1 MDLVRDTGKH
11 VLPDELGV
19 DVVREP
25 AGDKTA
31 RDCLELLDGKLDAL
45 LADERHDLLG
55 VGALLHTLLLILS
68 EVVQIH
74 VASLY
79 VCR

>member
-1 MDLVRDTGKH
+1 MRDAGKR

-31 RDCLELLDGKLDAL
+31 GDRVELLDGKLDAL
-45 LADERHDLLG
+45 VADERHDLLC